1 MSAALG
7 AVGAALIKSFE
18 SLRLTAYQDQRGIWT
33 CGWGHT
39 SGVTQGTTCTAAQAE
54 NWFLEDT
61 QFAVNGVNVSIDTNI
76 SQNQFDALVSFTYN
90 VGVGSEA
97 HSTLAKLVNAG
108 DMAGAAAQFPL
119 WDHVDGVANAGL
131 LRRREAARGNDPQ
144 TAAVSPHG

>member
-1 MSAALG
+1 VSAALG
-7 AVGAALIKSFE
+7 AAGAALIKSFE
-18 SLRLTAYQDQRGIWT
+18 SLRLTAYQDQRGVWT
-33 CGWGHT
+33 IAWGHT
-39 SGVTQGTTCTAAQAE
+39 GPEVVEGLTCTTEQAE

-108 DMAGAAAQFPL
+108 DMAAAAAQFPL

-131 LRRREAARGNDPQ
+131 LRRREAEQALFLK
-144 TAAVSPHG
+144 V